1 MPRSSQKIWKE
12 PVKGNLPVMEVR
24 EVLGQ
29 EVGTSRNKDSRVCTY
44 PQGCR
49 LGVPLGREGT
59 EEQGH

>member
-1 MPRSSQKIWKE
+1 MQVQDGESPK
-12 PVKGNLPVMEVR
+12 KGHHGRHSCFFRL
-24 EVLGQ
+24 LGKRAVVAYRG
-29 EVGTSRNKDSRVCTY
+29 EE